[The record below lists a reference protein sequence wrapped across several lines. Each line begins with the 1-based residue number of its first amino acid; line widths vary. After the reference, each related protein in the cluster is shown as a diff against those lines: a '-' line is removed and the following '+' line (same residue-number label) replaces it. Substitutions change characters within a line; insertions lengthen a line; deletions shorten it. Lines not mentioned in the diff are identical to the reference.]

1 VEIITQHKETA
12 RIEERRGKAHVH
24 ALAALILAAAGRL
37 ENAFHEA
44 GVIRKL
50 RPAYSIDDFLSSFR
64 VLSDQERACRIAAK
78 QIGIG

>member
-1 VEIITQHKETA
+1 MEIITQHKETA

-64 VLSDQERACRIAAK
+64 VLSDQERPV
-78 QIGIG
+78 G